1 MKIERQIS
9 RCWAASS
16 SGLTTMFIHVS
27 ICEKTLKIP
36 AQEHPYQEYH
46 STIRMGSRMAPLTIF
61 FISQ

>member
-1 MKIERQIS
+1 
-9 RCWAASS
+9 
-16 SGLTTMFIHVS
+16 MFIHVS
-27 ICEKTLKIP
+27 ICEETLKIP